1 MTKVLIV
8 DDHPDMR
15 TLLAYTLG
23 GEYEVLQ
30 ARDGVEALQ
39 IARRESPAAIL
50 LDIMM
55 PGRLDGMAVLT
66 AIKTN
71 EKTSHTPVAMVTAR
85 DQASDVLRFK
95 NCGADAYFVKPF
107 SPQEIVSWLSQ
118 HC

>member
-39 IARRESPAAIL
+39 IARRENPAAIL

-55 PGRLDGMAVLT
+55 PGKLDGMAVLT

-71 EKTSHTPVAMVTAR
+71 ERTSHTPVAMVTAR
-85 DQASDVLRFK
+85 GQASDVLRFK

-107 SPQEIVSWLSQ
+107 SPQEIVTWLHQ